1 MSTLPLFPEERRIE
15 LHVTLD
21 WSKQRITFDWL
32 RFHTEKKMA
41 HGAVWVAGEMLRW
54 RITGDGEPDNFD
66 CLIEPLPIE
75 VAVRHVARRFPVAK
89 RNVTFFGRKFSP
101 ILNGWQR
108 ELIGKFRD
116 PWLLLGQELLSMGE
130 ELVSARSQPPS
141 VEPGL
146 DPEAV
151 HLLEKRA
158 RREEKKRLEREAI
171 QNRIA
176 EANRRNQKR
185 NFQSRQ
191 RLPKDRA
198 PDPSTSKTILPIPD
212 VRLGIAAAQM
222 PLHDLFRTHSGLDD
236 FLKIERASL
245 IWVSNQSDDLLCLPY
260 CSIDQLEYQI
270 RTALRVTGALRGRA
284 LLSDEVGWAR
294 PSKPGWC

>member
-1 MSTLPLFPEERRIE
+1 MSTPSLFPEERRIE

-32 RFHTEKKMA
+32 RYHSDKKLA
-41 HGAVWVAGEMLRW
+41 HGAVWVAGEMFRW

-66 CLIEPLPIE
+66 SLIEPLPVE
-75 VAVRHVARRFPVAK
+75 VAVRYVARRFPVAK

-141 VEPGL
+141 AEPGL

-191 RLPKDRA
+191 RPPRDRA
-198 PDPSTSKTILPIPD
+198 PDSSVSKTVLPIPD
-212 VRLGIAAAQM
+212 VRLEIAAAQM

-245 IWVSNQSDDLLCLPY
+245 MWVSNQSDDLLCLPY

-284 LLSDEVGWAR
+284 
-294 PSKPGWC
+294 